1 MTDLAAGILN
11 RLDEA
16 ADALWS
22 TGDEVSAK
30 IMDDAQAVIQAQ
42 ADENAAL
49 VAEIEAQAETNKRVV
64 STAKWAVREAA
75 SFAILEAA
83 GKALYLAGKWEL
95 HDTDI
100 LPYEQAVMWGNLR
113 DALGLPPGTATA
125 LTARGETE

>member
-42 ADENAAL
+42 AARIAA
-49 VAEIEAQAETNKRVV
+49 
-64 STAKWAVREAA
+64 
-75 SFAILEAA
+75 LEAA

-95 HDTDI
+95 NDTDI

-125 LTARGETE
+125 IRAALGETE